1 MSRSFRPAVSL
12 ALVAL
17 CGLLA
22 APADDTKKS
31 PPARIPLDKI
41 KEIPK
46 LKDVK
51 RVQLSKR
58 EKRMLRWTLSFKKST
73 CAEYVK
79 QMQELGAILAF
90 PTEKEEYVV
99 VRDLSKRPAE
109 PKEAK
114 TEDIGKMNRIY
125 WFDKD
130 VESVRSVCK
139 LLGIKG
145 SPEYFIAFFPKKLEN
160 ELYEKELKY
169 KNRKEDEIQET
180 KFKVRRRGETLEVKV
195 VAQEAVKR

>member
-1 MSRSFRPAVSL
+1 MSRSLHSVVGL
-12 ALVAL
+12 ALLAL
-17 CGLLA
+17 CGSLA
-22 APADDTKKS
+22 APADETKKS
-31 PPARIPLDKI
+31 PPKRNPLDEI

-46 LKDVK
+46 LKDMK

-58 EKRMLRWTLSFKKST
+58 EKRMLRWTLSFEKST
-73 CAEYVK
+73 CEEYVK

-90 PTEKEEYVV
+90 PTEKEEYVL

-109 PKEAK
+109 AKEAK

-130 VESVRSVCK
+130 LESVRSVCK

-145 SPEYFIAFFPKKLEN
+145 SPEYFIAFFPEKLEN

-180 KFKVRRRGETLEVKV
+180 KFKVLRRGETLKVKV
-195 VAQEAVKR
+195 VEQEAVKR